1 MGATL
6 NLCDGA
12 SGSYRLDV
20 VVSGQSYRGGM
31 FRWMRDKAIDREL
44 TELLDNHARVR
55 ADASMVRDFL
65 LRVLADNRDGV
76 EKFSDEA
83 LQEAASII
91 DQVGPG
97 AFYWMTDIAAQMV
110 VLSEATLKGLS
121 TNVSVELG
129 ADASADSIVEL
140 VVRLP

>member
-1 MGATL
+1 
-6 NLCDGA
+6 
-12 SGSYRLDV
+12 
-20 VVSGQSYRGGM
+20 M
-31 FRWMRDKAIDREL
+31 FRWMRDRAIEREL
-44 TELLDNHARVR
+44 TELLDEHARVR

-65 LRVLADNRDGV
+65 LRVLEDNRDGV

-121 TNVSVELG
+121 TNVSVELDSD
-129 ADASADSIVEL
+129 ADADSIVEL

>member
-1 MGATL
+1 
-6 NLCDGA
+6 
-12 SGSYRLDV
+12 
-20 VVSGQSYRGGM
+20 
-31 FRWMRDKAIDREL
+31 MRDKAMDREL
-44 TELLDNHARVR
+44 TELLDEHARVR

-65 LRVLADNRDGV
+65 LRVLEDNRRGV
-76 EKFSDEA
+76 EKFSDVA
-83 LQEAASII
+83 LNEAAVII

-110 VLSEATLKGLS
+110 VLSEATLRGHA

-129 ADASADSIVEL
+129 CNADADSIVEV